1 MLRRLCLPLAI
12 VLLVNPG
19 WGQSKKTADK
29 LQKAEAAFSKGDVGT
44 AEKLLREVVKDDP
57 NSIEG
62 HDMLG
67 ILLQTTRRCS
77 QAIPEFT
84 QALDL
89 DDKQKQLSLEQRR
102 QVVDGRAVCYATT
115 GDLAKAKTLYLDALK
130 GDPNYSIY
138 NYNLACVYAE
148 LHDLDSALPYLQKA
162 WDMQITMPKGM
173 KFPDPRKDSSFKDY
187 YNDPKF
193 QEAVRNMVQ

>member
-1 MLRRLCLPLAI
+1 MRRLS
-12 VLLVNPG
+12 LLLIIFSIASVG
-19 WGQSKKTADK
+19 WCQSKKTAEK
-29 LQKAEAAFSKGDVGT
+29 LQKAETAFSKGDVNT

-57 NSIEG
+57 NSLEG

-84 QALDL
+84 TALEL

-115 GDLAKAKTLYLDALK
+115 GNLEKAKTLYLDALK

-148 LHDLDSALPYLQKA
+148 LHNLDAALPYLQKA

-173 KFPDPRKDSSFKDY
+173 RFPDPRKDSSFKDY